1 MSYFITLFVVVFIF
15 YCISDH
21 IGNGDCVEIP
31 FESLCESSSVITLTW
46 GMMQGHATSD
56 NGSRIV
62 ITDPFPTCI
71 AKAAKYGFVPTTNSD
86 NMVTLV
92 KNKF

>member
-1 MSYFITLFVVVFIF
+1 
-15 YCISDH
+15 
-21 IGNGDCVEIP
+21 
-31 FESLCESSSVITLTW
+31 
-46 GMMQGHATSD
+46 MMQGHATSD

-86 NMVTLV
+86 NMGTLV
-92 KNKF
+92 KNKS